1 MLPRPRRL
9 RRSVD
14 FTETFRRGT
23 RAGTPSVVVHVARSD
38 QNPPEVSRVGF
49 VVSKAVGNAVVRNR
63 VKRRLRHLVA
73 SRPEVRGADV
83 VVRALPPA
91 AVDPGTLVE
100 DFHSAWERAFR
111 RATC

>member
-1 MLPRPRRL
+1 MLPRARRL
-9 RRSVD
+9 RRSGD
-14 FTETFRRGT
+14 FTETFRRGS
-23 RAGTPSVVVHVARSD
+23 RAGTSSVVVHVAVGTL
-38 QNPPEVSRVGF
+38 NPPGPTRVGF

-73 SRPEVRGADV
+73 SRDEQIGADV

-91 AVDPGTLVE
+91 AAEPGTLVE